1 MVFNQKRHPGL
12 KSVMLVHRLTLVML
26 KHMVGGV
33 PENRFGSPVSGSECG
48 PENEAPFGHP
58 LDAYISSDAQIKVRV
73 WVCLCVCVL

>member
-33 PENRFGSPVSGSECG
+33 PENRFGSPVSGSENG

-58 LDAYISSDAQIKVRV
+58 L
-73 WVCLCVCVL
+73 WVPKRWLKTWAVF